1 MPEEALFT
9 YAIPVAMLVGG
20 VLLLP
25 LVRALA
31 RRIDVPARTAHLPS
45 AVEER
50 LGRIETAVDAIAVEV
65 ERIAEAQRFSSRLL
79 ADVASSIERR
89 ELGRGPAPERNPP
102 PESRGV
108 PRLPS

>member
-9 YAIPVAMLVGG
+9 YAIPAAMLVGG
-20 VLLLP
+20 TLLFP

-31 RRIDVPARTAHLPS
+31 RRLEAPGRTAQLPS
-45 AVEER
+45 ALEER
-50 LGRIETAVDAIAVEV
+50 LGHIENAVDAIAVEV

-79 ADVASSIERR
+79 ADVASTIERR
-89 ELGRGPAPERNPP
+89 ELGHGPAPERNTP